1 MIPLHIAQ
9 KLGQYILVAL
19 STDKTGEA
27 AAAMAAARRALDGE
41 KISIH
46 EFADTIKNP
55 GNNNVNDGGKAYTQ
69 RDLSSA
75 YEQGRSDERREHEA
89 QMQRSSDNE
98 TSLLTMARFL
108 AENIYDV
115 DGRHHGF
122 IHDMDAKLARR
133 HRITEKQQSYLES
146 LFYQAGGEYR
156 A

>member
-55 GNNNVNDGGKAYTQ
+55 TGNPAANNGKTYTQ
-69 RDLSSA
+69 HDLSSA
-75 YEQGRSDERREHEA
+75 YERGRTDERRAHEA
-89 QMQRSSDNE
+89 GMQQSSDGDV
-98 TSLLTMARFL
+98 TLAAMARFL
-108 AENIYDV
+108 TENIYEVAD
-115 DGRHHGF
+115 RHHGF
-122 IHDMDAKLARR
+122 IHDMAVKLARC

-146 LFYQAGGEYR
+146 LYFQAGGQYR

>member
-27 AAAMAAARRALDGE
+27 AAAMAAARRALDSA

-46 EFADTIKNP
+46 DFADTIKNP
-55 GNNNVNDGGKAYTQ
+55 GNNNAGKIYTQ
-69 RDLSSA
+69 HEINSA
-75 YEQGRSDERREHEA
+75 YERGRTNERREHEA
-89 QMQRSSDNE
+89 EMQRSSDGDV
-98 TSLLTMARFL
+98 SLLAMAQYL
-108 AENIYDV
+108 AENLYAV

-122 IHDMDAKLARR
+122 IHDMAVNLARH
-133 HRITEKQQSYLES
+133 HRITERQQSYLES
-146 LFYQAGGEYR
+146 LYFEAGGQYR